1 MCSHPLP
8 SAYTPINGTL
18 YELDGLQPAPI
29 SHGSCTFSQFPEK
42 VIPVLQRRVERYSSG
57 EIRFN
62 LLAMTRD
69 LRLTAKERGDQ
80 WALENETRKR
90 REWMYENALRQ
101 HNFLGFTGEVLKGVI
116 GMKVGQGG
124 EEGYRKWVDEAKEGT
139 RKRIEQKK
147 ARGQAG
153 DAMDM
158 S

>member
-1 MCSHPLP
+1 M
-8 SAYTPINGTL
+8 
-18 YELDGLQPAPI
+18 
-29 SHGSCTFSQFPEK
+29 
-42 VIPVLQRRVERYSSG
+42 
-57 EIRFN
+57 
-62 LLAMTRD
+62 
-69 LRLTAKERGDQ
+69 
-80 WALENETRKR
+80 ENETRKR
-90 REWMYENALRQ
+90 RDWMYENALRQ

-139 RKRIEQKK
+139 RKRMEQKK